1 MFAEC
6 NRHGGGDVSALANK
20 LGLSL
25 VFHLQQYYT
34 FSKFLSKNVLWQAGK
49 MQHYESYD
57 LRFFY
62 TKLLLL
68 FPAGGV
74 GCGGCL

>member
-57 LRFFY
+57 LSFFLY
-62 TKLLLL
+62 QTSALV
-68 FPAGGV
+68 PCGGV